1 MNKTMIRIITLAL
14 AAILALSL
22 VVPALAATEKGT
34 ISVTGSGTT
43 EYSVYKIFDIEKAA
57 NGYKYKLT
65 DVWSAFTA
73 DDYFSVENGYAIWK
87 KNTTSV
93 ADAAAVAQLAKNF
106 VTTNNLTSVISVAVG
121 NNVEVD
127 PGYYLLVP
135 ASGPCGVTL
144 VEANKTTEVEEKTVA
159 EGHPTVEK
167 LVQEDSTKIYGGANN
182 ADIGQTIN
190 FQTTITAG
198 VNAEKYVLHDK
209 MDEHIAFTNAVEV
222 TRDGNAVLESGNYE
236 LVMDPDDGCTFHIAF
251 TESMCKTLADNAKI
265 VVRYTGKLVE
275 DAVTETDHVNETW
288 MTYTAAAATTDVS
301 KTITQT
307 YKVTVNKVDNADPAN
322 PLAGATFIL
331 RDNVG
336 LYYKWNEGEKKVEWV
351 SKEDATPYTTD
362 ATGVIEFVGVDA
374 ENFYLEEIKVPNGY
388 TGATDVS
395 VSTKSTAADKIG
407 ANATVT
413 VVNTLGQALPETGGM
428 GTTVF
433 YVLGGVLLIG
443 ALVVLATMKRKETSA
458 Q

>member
-1 MNKTMIRIITLAL
+1 MKTARRMITMILALILVLAL
-14 AAILALSL
+14 A
-22 VVPALAATEKGT
+22 VPTMAADNNGS

-43 EYSVYKIFDIEKAA
+43 EYQIYKIFDIEQAA
-57 NGYKYKLT
+57 NGYKYKLAT
-65 DVWSAFTA
+65 DWTTFTA
-73 DDYFSVENGYAIWK
+73 DDYFSVQNGYAIWK

-93 ADAAAVAQLAKNF
+93 ADAAAIAQLAKNF
-106 VTTNNLTSVISVAVG
+106 VITNNLTTNITVSVGGSVAVA
-121 NNVEVD
+121 

-135 ASGPCGVTL
+135 TNGPCGVTL
-144 VEANKTTEVEEKTVA
+144 VEENTTTFVEEKSVA

-167 LVQEDSTKIYGGANN
+167 LVQEDSTQTYGHANN

-198 VNAEKYVLHDK
+198 VNAEKYVLHDD
-209 MDEHIAFTNAVEV
+209 MDEHITFTNAVEV
-222 TRDGNAVLESGNYE
+222 TRDGNVVPQTNNYE
-236 LVMDPDDGCTFHIAF
+236 LVENPGDGCTFHIVF
-251 TESMCKTLADNAKI
+251 SDTMCASLADDAKI

-275 DAVTETDHVNETW
+275 GALAETNHVNETW

-307 YKVTVNKVDNADPAN
+307 YEVTVNKVDNANPNN
-322 PLAGATFIL
+322 PLAGAGFIL

-336 LYYKWNEGEKKVEWV
+336 LYYKWNDTAKKVEWV
-351 SKEDATPYTTD
+351 AKEDATVYTTD
-362 ATGVIEFVGVDA
+362 ATGVIKFVGVDA
-374 ENFYLEEIKVPNGY
+374 ENFYLEEVVVPNGY
-388 TGATDVS
+388 TGSTDVS
-395 VSTKSTAADKIG
+395 VSTKSTEADKIG
-407 ANATVT
+407 ANAEVT

-433 YVLGGVLLIG
+433 YVVGIVLVLG
-443 ALVVLATMKRKETSA
+443 ALAALVIIKRKETSA

>member
-1 MNKTMIRIITLAL
+1 MKTTRRIITMTLALILVLAL
-14 AAILALSL
+14 A
-22 VVPALAATEKGT
+22 VPAMAATGDGT

-43 EYSVYKIFDIEKAA
+43 EYQVYKIFDIEAAA
-57 NGYKYKLT
+57 NGYKYKLADGWT
-65 DVWSAFTA
+65 TFTA
-73 DDYFSVENGYAIWK
+73 ADYFSVENGYAIWK

-93 ADAAAVAQLAKNF
+93 ADAAAIAQLAKNF
-106 VTTNNLTSVISVAVG
+106 VTTNSLTTEISVAVG
-121 NNVEVD
+121 GTVD
-127 PGYYLLVP
+127 VAPGYYLLVP
-135 ASGPCGVTL
+135 ANGPCGVTL
-144 VEANKTTEVEEKTVA
+144 VEANEVTNVEEKTVA

-167 LVQEDSTKIYGGANN
+167 LVQEDSSKTYGASNN

-222 TRDGNAVLESGNYE
+222 TRDGNTVPMTNNYE
-236 LVMDPDDGCTFHIAF
+236 LVENPGDGCTFHIVF
-251 TESMCKTLADNAKI
+251 SDTMCSSLADDAKI

-288 MTYTAAAATTDVS
+288 LTYTAAAATTDVS
-301 KTITQT
+301 KTTTQT

-322 PLAGATFIL
+322 PLAGAGFIL

-336 LYYKWNEGEKKVEWV
+336 LYYKWNDTLKAVEWV
-351 SKEDATPYTTD
+351 EKANATVYTTD

-374 ENFYLEEIKVPNGY
+374 ENFYLEEVVVPNGY

-395 VSTKSTAADKIG
+395 VSTKG
-407 ANATVT
+407 NANAEVT

-433 YVLGGVLLIG
+433 YVVGIVLVLG
-443 ALVVLATMKRKETSA
+443 ALAALVIIKRKETSA